1 MILIQAQEPSPLQTE
16 KTLSLIELIQNGG
29 LGGQLIIGL
38 LFILLLMVVYIELCG
53 VLMPYVILLLGIF
66 V

>member
-1 MILIQAQEPSPLQTE
+1 MIFLQAQEPLSVQTE

-38 LFILLLMVVYIELCG
+38 LFLIA
-53 VLMPYVILLLGIF
+53 
-66 V
+66 